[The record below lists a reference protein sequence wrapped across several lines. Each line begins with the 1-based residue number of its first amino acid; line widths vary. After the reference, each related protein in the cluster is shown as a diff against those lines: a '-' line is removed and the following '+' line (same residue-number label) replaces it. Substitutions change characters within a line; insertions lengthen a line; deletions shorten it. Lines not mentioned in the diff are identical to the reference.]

1 MPVGRGE
8 EMRSLGIVALGAAVS
23 SNVAAQS
30 PAPHPNSIAAELSAP
45 GHHVPNSVGLIGTP
59 ATRQNVG

>member
-1 MPVGRGE
+1 
-8 EMRSLGIVALGAAVS
+8 MRSLGIVALGAAVS